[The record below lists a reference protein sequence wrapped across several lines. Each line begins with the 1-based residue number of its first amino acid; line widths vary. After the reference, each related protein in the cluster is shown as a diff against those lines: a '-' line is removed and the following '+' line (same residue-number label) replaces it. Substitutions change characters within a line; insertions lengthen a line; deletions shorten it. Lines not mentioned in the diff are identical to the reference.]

1 MAGTENKLIAWPTAT
16 KNAYASLA
24 RKRRVSVNALINKA
38 LREWMEAE
46 RLIESEQR
54 WTAKGRAK

>member
-24 RKRRVSVNALINKA
+24 RRRRVSVNALINQA
-38 LREWMEAE
+38 LREWLEAE
-46 RLIESEQR
+46 RQR
-54 WTAKGRAK
+54 GR